1 MNRTRALLLI
11 VILLFVSIPLAHAQD
26 GGEKTRFSPVGLPP
40 PGEMGDEDATVIL
53 QNGSPFDIGGFF
65 LSPTESETWG
75 ENYIGSDE
83 EILRP
88 GARREFTVP
97 PGAYDIQARDIYGN
111 ILSEDW
117 HRLFYS
123 GMTST
128 FYINVV
134 RIEVV
139 NRTGQKIHGLLL
151 PETNWAYMISGSN
164 RLYSEEVL
172 QPGAKRFV
180 YTPRGVTFDLIA
192 VDMDYQIISFR
203 TGESLTTN
211 TTLNLYPY

>member
-1 MNRTRALLLI
+1 MNCTRALLLI

-26 GGEKTRFSPVGLPP
+26 GGKKIWHAPIRLPP
-40 PGEMGDEDATVIL
+40 AGEMSDEDAIVIL

-65 LSPTESETWG
+65 LSPAEAETWG
-75 ENYIGSDE
+75 ENYIKGDE
-83 EILRP
+83 DILRP
-88 GARREFTVP
+88 GARREFTIP

-128 FYINVV
+128 FYVNVV

-139 NRTGQKIHGLLL
+139 NQTGQEIHGLLL
-151 PETNWAYMISGSN
+151 PETNWAYMSSGSD
-164 RLYSEEVL
+164 RLFSEEVL
-172 QPGAKRFV
+172 LPGAKRFV
-180 YTPRGVTFDLIA
+180 YAPRGVTFDLIA
-192 VDMDYQIISFR
+192 VDADYQIVSFR

-211 TTLNLYPY
+211 TTLDLLPY